1 MVTNT
6 IDRNSSPSKTAVD
19 DGDNQQNLVRGLW
32 QEWAATID
40 GNGYQNLQKS

>member
-6 IDRNSSPSKTAVD
+6 IDGNSSPSKTAAG
-19 DGDNQQNLVRGLW
+19 DGDDQQNLACGLW

-40 GNGYQNLQKS
+40 GDGYQNLQKS